1 MSAEAQPS
9 RPERPRPLSMD
20 PARIAAGVLPL
31 RRALLHELRWRA
43 PDVSWRRI
51 AIAVAAVVVA
61 HLALVLLI
69 RDAMRPKPFI
79 DDRRDVIQVSL
90 IERPPLPEPP
100 PGVHELPPL
109 SVSAPPAGSA
119 RNAPA
124 PARRERG
131 QRQVEAPAAASGDT
145 EGIVATPAAP
155 GLYNADGS
163 LRIGTAAPEPEA
175 RDPMTR
181 GKLAAEEL
189 AQRGHNIVRCKRT
202 RFAGAYTPDES
213 LGDRAARK
221 YGAYVGLY
229 NPATAQKA
237 ARRAADARGD
247 CDWED

>member
-1 MSAEAQPS
+1 MSAQAQPS
-9 RPERPRPLSMD
+9 RPERPRPPGRD
-20 PARIAAGVLPL
+20 PAQIAAGVLPL

-43 PDVSWRRI
+43 PEVSWRRV
-51 AIAVAAVVVA
+51 AIAVAAVVFV
-61 HLALVLLI
+61 HIALVLLV
-69 RDAMRPKPFI
+69 REAMRPKPFV

-90 IERPPLPEPP
+90 IEWPALPEPAP
-100 PGVHELPPL
+100 AVHELPPL

-131 QRQVEAPAAASGDT
+131 QRQVEAPAAASGGA

-155 GLYNADGS
+155 SLYNADGS
-163 LRIGTAAPEPEA
+163 LRIGPAAPEPEA
-175 RDPMTR
+175 NDPMTR

-202 RFAGAYTPDES
+202 RFAGAYAPDES

-221 YGAYVGLY
+221 YGAFLGLY
-229 NPATAQKA
+229 NPATAQKT

>member
-9 RPERPRPLSMD
+9 RPERPRPASMD
-20 PARIAAGVLPL
+20 PAVIAARVLPL

-51 AIAVAAVVVA
+51 AVAVAVVVVA
-61 HLALVLLI
+61 HLVLVLLV
-69 RDAMRPKPFI
+69 RDAMRPKPFVE
-79 DDRRDVIQVSL
+79 DRRDVIQVSL
-90 IERPPLPEPP
+90 IELPPLPEPAAL
-100 PGVHELPPL
+100 VHELPPL
-109 SVSAPPAGSA
+109 SVSAPPTGSA

-124 PARRERG
+124 PARRDRG
-131 QRQVEAPAAASGDT
+131 QRQVEAPAAASGDA
-145 EGIVATPAAP
+145 EGIVATPAP
-155 GLYNADGS
+155 SLYNPDGS
-163 LRIGTAAPEPEA
+163 LRIAPAAPEPEA

-213 LGDRAARK
+213 IGDRAARK

-237 ARRAADARGD
+237 AKRAADARGD

>member
-9 RPERPRPLSMD
+9 RPERPRPPSMD
-20 PARIAAGVLPL
+20 PARIAARVLPL
-31 RRALLHELRWRA
+31 RRALLHELRWRPA
-43 PDVSWRRI
+43 DVSWRRI
-51 AIAVAAVVVA
+51 AIAVTVVVLA
-61 HLALVLLI
+61 HILLVLLLSE
-69 RDAMRPKPFI
+69 AMRPKPFV
-79 DDRRDVIQVSL
+79 DDRRNVIQVSL
-90 IERPPLPEPP
+90 IERPPPLAPAAT
-100 PGVHELPPL
+100 VHELPPL
-109 SVSAPPAGSA
+109 SVSAPPTGSA

-124 PARRERG
+124 PARRERA
-131 QRQVEAPAAASGDT
+131 QRQVEAPAAASGDA

-155 GLYNADGS
+155 NLYNADGS
-163 LRIGTAAPEPEA
+163 LRLAPAAPEPEA

-213 LGDRAARK
+213 IGDRAARK

-237 ARRAADARGD
+237 AKRAADARGD
-247 CDWED
+247 CDWEG

>member
-1 MSAEAQPS
+1 MSAEAQPY
-9 RPERPRPLSMD
+9 RPERPRPPSTD
-20 PARIAAGVLPL
+20 PAQIAARVLPL
-31 RRALLHELRWRA
+31 RRALLHELRWRE
-43 PDVSWRRI
+43 PHVSWRRI
-51 AIAVAAVVVA
+51 AVAVGVVVLS
-61 HLALVLLI
+61 HLALVLLV
-69 RDAMRPKPFI
+69 REAMRPKPFV

-90 IERPPLPEPP
+90 IELPPLPEPTALIR
-100 PGVHELPPL
+100 ELPPL
-109 SVSAPPAGSA
+109 SVSAPPTGSA
-119 RNAPA
+119 RNSPA

-131 QRQVEAPAAASGDT
+131 LRQVEAPAAANGDA

-155 GLYNADGS
+155 SLYSADGS
-163 LRIGTAAPEPEA
+163 LRLAPMAPEPEA

-237 ARRAADARGD
+237 AKRAADARGD
-247 CDWED
+247 CDWEG

>member
-1 MSAEAQPS
+1 
-9 RPERPRPLSMD
+9 MD
-20 PARIAAGVLPL
+20 PALIAARVLPL

-43 PDVSWRRI
+43 PDVSPRRI
-51 AIAVAAVVVA
+51 AVAVAVVVLA
-61 HLALVLLI
+61 HLLLVLLV
-69 RDAMRPKPFI
+69 RDAMRPKPFVE
-79 DDRRDVIQVSL
+79 DRRDVIQVSL
-90 IERPPLPEPP
+90 IERPLLPEPAV
-100 PGVHELPPL
+100 VHELPPL
-109 SVSAPPAGSA
+109 SVSAPPTGSA

-131 QRQVEAPAAASGDT
+131 QRQVEAPAAASGDA

-155 GLYNADGS
+155 SLYNADGS
-163 LRIGTAAPEPEA
+163 LRLAPAAPEPEA

-237 ARRAADARGD
+237 AKRAADARGD